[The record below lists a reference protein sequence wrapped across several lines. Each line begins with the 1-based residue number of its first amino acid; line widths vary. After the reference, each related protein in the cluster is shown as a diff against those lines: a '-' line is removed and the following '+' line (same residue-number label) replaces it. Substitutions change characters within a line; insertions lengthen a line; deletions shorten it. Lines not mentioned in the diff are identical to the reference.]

1 MISVLAALVALVGGT
16 VYPMNGPPI
25 KNCTLL
31 IDDGRIVK
39 LGADVEIPKGSQ
51 RIDVSGSTITPG
63 FIDAW
68 TQLGLVEISGVA
80 GSNDGQSGRA
90 DVTASYRAV
99 DSYNPDSSVIPI
111 QRAHGVTTALVA
123 PSGAVISGTA
133 AVFDLAGARP
143 VVEDA
148 GLVVR
153 LGGQAGGARGA
164 VFAWLR
170 GVFNDSLAFV
180 SNRKFF
186 ERNQMRTLAVSRLD
200 LEAIAPVAQGK
211 RTVFVR
217 VDRRADILAVL
228 RWAKIENLDLVLV
241 GAREAWLDAKQLA
254 ADDIGVILD
263 PTSNDPGGFDRL
275 RSRADAVG
283 TLLAAGVR
291 VAVST
296 FSTHNVRKLRQWAGN
311 TVREGV
317 AYMDALRTI
326 TTHPAQLLGL
336 KQRGVLSAGSVA
348 NLVVWSGDPLELSSR
363 AQLVFVQGR
372 QIQLSH
378 RQQKLFDRYRLI
390 NR

>member
-1 MISVLAALVALVGGT
+1 M
-16 VYPMNGPPI
+16 
-25 KNCTLL
+25 

-63 FIDAW
+63 FIGAW

-170 GVFNDSLAFV
+170 GVFNDSLAFI

-186 ERNQMRTLAVSRLD
+186 ERNQMRTLVSRLD
-200 LEAIAPVAQGK
+200 LEAIAPVAQANALP
-211 RTVFVR
+211 
-217 VDRRADILAVL
+217 RARGPAPTSCCSSLGENREFGPCFSRSERGGLMRSSLRPTILASFS
-228 RWAKIENLDLVLV
+228 I
-241 GAREAWLDAKQLA
+241 QPPT
-254 ADDIGVILD
+254 IGWV
-263 PTSNDPGGFDRL
+263 
-275 RSRADAVG
+275 
-283 TLLAAGVR
+283 
-291 VAVST
+291 
-296 FSTHNVRKLRQWAGN
+296 
-311 TVREGV
+311 
-317 AYMDALRTI
+317 
-326 TTHPAQLLGL
+326 
-336 KQRGVLSAGSVA
+336 
-348 NLVVWSGDPLELSSR
+348 
-363 AQLVFVQGR
+363 
-372 QIQLSH
+372 
-378 RQQKLFDRYRLI
+378 
-390 NR
+390 